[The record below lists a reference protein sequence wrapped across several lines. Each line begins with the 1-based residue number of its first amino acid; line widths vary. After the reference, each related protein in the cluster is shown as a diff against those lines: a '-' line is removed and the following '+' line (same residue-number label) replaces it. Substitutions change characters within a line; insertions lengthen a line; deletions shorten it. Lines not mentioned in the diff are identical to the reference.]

1 MPTLSATGK
10 AKRWITPRTLSL
22 TTSCVRPLPLS
33 IPPIPPLPPNDPPTN
48 TPTEALDRIQ
58 AIKGTDFSF
67 WVGETNWPT
76 GGANF
81 EDAIPST
88 ENAATYWKESI
99 CAILN
104 WGVNVF
110 VFSAF
115 DEEWKP
121 AEKDNSVEKHWGVF
135 KDDGTPKYDLTC

>member
-1 MPTLSATGK
+1 MDNSSHSFFDD
-10 AKRWITPRTLSL
+10 IMRTS
-22 TTSCVRPLPLS
+22 PLS
-33 IPPIPPLPPNDPPTN
+33 PPFIHPQPTN
-48 TPTEALDRIQ
+48 SPIEALDRVQ
-58 AIKGTDFSF
+58 TIKGNNNFQF

-76 GGANF
+76 AGAKF
-81 EDAIPST
+81 GDAVPSND
-88 ENAATYWKESI
+88 NAAIFWKESV
-99 CAILN
+99 CAMLH

-135 KDDGTPKYDLTC
+135 HDNGKPKYDLSC